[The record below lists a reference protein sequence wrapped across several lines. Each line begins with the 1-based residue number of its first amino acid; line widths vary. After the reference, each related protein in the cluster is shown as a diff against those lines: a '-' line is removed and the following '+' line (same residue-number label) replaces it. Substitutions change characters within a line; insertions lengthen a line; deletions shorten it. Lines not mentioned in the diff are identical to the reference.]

1 MRRRDLST
9 LLIAAAL
16 PLPALAQGQGVAPAQ
31 AQGRAPAVQPGWE
44 ALLRLAA
51 RLRQLDQD
59 GLTPRHYDIPEDAR
73 AASDPQGYVA
83 ALYASAAAAMSDLL
97 HGHVPEQAGRPDIR
111 RDLTAQPIGQWQS
124 ALYGSAEPAEVIE
137 RAALLHPEMPAL
149 RLALRA
155 ARARVEAG
163 GWPSMPTG
171 GTLDPGMEDAV
182 RIPALRARLAAEDA
196 VLAAA
201 PDGGALY
208 DAPLEEAVRRWQA
221 AHSLEVDGRVGPMT
235 QRLMNRPADMVVGQ
249 IRVAMDQRRG
259 RGAAAPGRRIEVNI
273 PEFRL
278 RVMDGARQVTAMNV
292 VVGKTARATPT
303 LAVRMTAVQFNP
315 PWGVP
320 ERNAREDLLPKF
332 RRDPRAMMEKGFRL
346 FTVVGGERV
355 EVDPMTVDWASVN
368 PQRFPYIVR
377 QDASDVSALGR
388 LKFVMPNGD
397 DIYLHDTPDRHLFGR
412 ADRALSSG
420 CIRLSQPMELLDLVL
435 EGVPGWNRERAQ
447 RALDSR
453 QTSFLSLPRAWPV
466 RLAYETVVVE
476 QGQARLLSDIYG
488 LDAAYLRLLDQR
500 RPAAAPAAPA
510 QTPVARSAAP
520 APREARSAPATA
532 PAPTRQASA
541 TPVRAEPGA
550 APLSPPATT
559 IE

>member
-1 MRRRDLST
+1 MRRRDLSA
-9 LLIAAAL
+9 LLIASALAL
-16 PLPALAQGQGVAPAQ
+16 PGPARAAGPAR
-31 AQGRAPAVQPGWE
+31 GPAVQPGWE

-51 RLRQLDQD
+51 RLRALDQD

-73 AASDPQGYVA
+73 ATTDPQGYTA
-83 ALYASAAAAMSDLL
+83 ALYASAVAALSDLL
-97 HGHVPEQAGRPDIR
+97 LGHVPEYAGRPDLR
-111 RDLTAQPIGQWQS
+111 RDAAAQPLAQWQ
-124 ALYGSAEPAEVIE
+124 ARLYGSAEPAEVIE
-137 RAALLHPEMPAL
+137 QAALLHPDMPAL
-149 RLALRA
+149 RLALHA

-163 GWPSMPTG
+163 GWPSIPPG
-171 GTLDPGMEDAV
+171 GTLDPGMEDAT
-182 RIPALRARLAAEDA
+182 RIPALRARLAVEDA
-196 VLAAA
+196 ALAAA
-201 PDGGALY
+201 PDGGARY
-208 DAPLEEAVRRWQA
+208 DAALEAAVRRWQA
-221 AHSLEVDGRVGPMT
+221 ANALEADGRVGAMT
-235 QRLMNRPADMVVGQ
+235 QRLLNRPAEARVGQ

-259 RGAAAPGRRIEVNI
+259 QPTPPPGRRIEVNI

-278 RVMDGARQVTAMNV
+278 RVLEGTKLVMQMPVI
-292 VVGKTARATPT
+292 VGKTARATPM

-346 FTVVGGERV
+346 FTTVAGERV

-368 PQRFPYIVR
+368 PQRFPYFVR

-397 DIYLHDTPDRHLFGR
+397 DIYLHDTPDRHLFSR

-435 EGVPGWNRERAQ
+435 EGAPGWNRERAQ

-453 QTSFLSLPRAWPV
+453 QTSFVGLARTLPV
-466 RLAYETVVVE
+466 RLHYDTVVVE
-476 QGQARLLSDIYG
+476 DGQARLLADLYG
-488 LDAAYLRLLDQR
+488 LDGAYLRLLDQK
-500 RPAAAPAAPA
+500 RPAVTPPAAV
-510 QTPVARSAAP
+510 VARAP
-520 APREARSAPATA
+520 APPTSPAKPAEARAMP
-532 PAPTRQASA
+532 SA
-541 TPVRAEPGA
+541 TPVRASGEA
-550 APLSPPATT
+550 VRAQTAPLST